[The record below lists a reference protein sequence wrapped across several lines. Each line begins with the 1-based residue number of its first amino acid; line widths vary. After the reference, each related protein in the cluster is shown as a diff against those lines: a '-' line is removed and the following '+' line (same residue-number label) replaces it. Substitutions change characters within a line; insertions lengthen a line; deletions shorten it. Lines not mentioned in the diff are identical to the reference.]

1 MDLSVPA
8 FRPDPAAGRVYA
20 TRRIVRST
28 DVVPSGRLRLDA
40 LARYLQ
46 TAAED
51 DVADAGLAEPV
62 VWLVRRCELRIR
74 GLPEMGERLSVATFC
89 SGTGPRWA
97 ERTTTLSRPDGPVLA
112 QATAVWAAVGRADG
126 RPVPLSPDFLSVYGE
141 SAGGRAVSARLSH
154 PRPGAAG
161 EGNGADIAA
170 PPRDWPLRVADFDT
184 AGHVNNAVHWAVVED
199 ELAEGGWLPPVAE
212 IEYHRAIMPGCRPRV
227 LTSPSERET
236 MLWLLDDD
244 RLLAS
249 ARLGRSGPE
258 WPREAGH
265 VSARWAPQA
274 LRPRGVP
281 PARTSSRRRARPG
294 RARPRCRGTLRAAPR
309 PG

>member
-1 MDLSVPA
+1 MDPSPPPV

-28 DVVPSGRLRLDA
+28 DVVPSGRLRLDS

-74 GLPEMGERLSVATFC
+74 ALPAMGERLSVRTFC

-97 ERTTTLSRPDGPVLA
+97 ERTTTLSGPGGQPLA
-112 QATAVWAAVGRADG
+112 QAAAVWAAVGRADG
-126 RPVPLSPDFLSVYGE
+126 RPVPLSPDFLAIYGD
-141 SAGGRAVSARLSH
+141 SAGGRTVSVRLSH
-154 PRPGAAG
+154 PRPGGAAH
-161 EGNGADIAA
+161 EGNGADGSAPSHDSA
-170 PPRDWPLRVADFDT
+170 PPRDWPLRTADFDT

-199 ELAEGGWLPPVAE
+199 ELAAAEWLPGVAE
-212 IEYHRAIMPGCRPRV
+212 IEYQRAIMPGCLPRV
-227 LTSPSERET
+227 VTGRNEGQT
-236 MLWLLDDD
+236 MLWLLDGE

-249 ARLGRSGPE
+249 ARLARH
-258 WPREAGH
+258 AG
-265 VSARWAPQA
+265 
-274 LRPRGVP
+274 
-281 PARTSSRRRARPG
+281 
-294 RARPRCRGTLRAAPR
+294 
-309 PG
+309 

>member
-1 MDLSVPA
+1 MDSTLPA
-8 FRPDPAAGRVYA
+8 FRPEPPAGRIYA

-62 VWLVRRCELRIR
+62 VWLVRRCELRITE
-74 GLPEMGERLSVATFC
+74 LPGMGERISVRTFC

-97 ERTTTLSRPDGPVLA
+97 ERTTTVARADGQPLV

-126 RPVPLSPDFLSVYGE
+126 RPVPLSAGFTAIYGASAAGRVASV
-141 SAGGRAVSARLSH
+141 RLSH
-154 PRPGAAG
+154 PRPGTAG
-161 EGNGADIAA
+161 YSGNGAARGA

-199 ELAEGGWLPPVAE
+199 ELAVAGWLPSLAE
-212 IEYHRAIMPGCRPRV
+212 VEYQRAIMPGCLPRLV
-227 LTSPSERET
+227 TDLQDGQTT
-236 MLWLLDDD
+236 LWLLDGQ
-244 RLLAS
+244 RVLAS
-249 ARLGRSGPE
+249 ARL
-258 WPREAGH
+258 
-265 VSARWAPQA
+265 AR
-274 LRPRGVP
+274 
-281 PARTSSRRRARPG
+281 
-294 RARPRCRGTLRAAPR
+294 
-309 PG
+309 

>member
-1 MDLSVPA
+1 MDSTLPA
-8 FRPDPAAGRVYA
+8 FRPEPPTGRIYA

-62 VWLVRRCELRIR
+62 VWLVRRCELRIA
-74 GLPEMGERLSVATFC
+74 GLPGMGERISVRTFC

-97 ERTTTLSRPDGPVLA
+97 ERTTTVARTDGQPLV

-126 RPVPLSPDFLSVYGE
+126 RPVPLSAGFTAIYGASAAGRVASV
-141 SAGGRAVSARLSH
+141 RLSH
-154 PRPGAAG
+154 PRPGTASNS
-161 EGNGADIAA
+161 GNGAAGGA

-199 ELAEGGWLPPVAE
+199 ELAVTGWLPSLAE
-212 IEYHRAIMPGCRPRV
+212 VEYQRAIMPGCLPRLV
-227 LTSPSERET
+227 TDRQDGQRT
-236 MLWLLDDD
+236 LWLLDGQ
-244 RLLAS
+244 RVLAS
-249 ARLGRSGPE
+249 AWL
-258 WPREAGH
+258 
-265 VSARWAPQA
+265 AR
-274 LRPRGVP
+274 
-281 PARTSSRRRARPG
+281 
-294 RARPRCRGTLRAAPR
+294 
-309 PG
+309 